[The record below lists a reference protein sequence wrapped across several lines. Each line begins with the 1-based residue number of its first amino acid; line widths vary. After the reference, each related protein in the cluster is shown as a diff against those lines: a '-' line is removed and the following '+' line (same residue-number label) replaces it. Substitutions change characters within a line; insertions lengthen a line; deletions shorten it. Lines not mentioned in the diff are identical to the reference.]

1 MRLGPLAIAAAAIV
15 AAALVPTASIEAW
28 ITHPARVE
36 LTGGV
41 PTTTVEGARW
51 MKLAL
56 LALPATLL
64 ASWWALGRIAPSHE
78 APSRPRPGRNELLAV
93 AIATLAAAALRAD
106 RLGESLW
113 YDELAA
119 LLGYSIHGVGPSVG
133 NWFSAVNHLP
143 STALVAGTIEIAGVN
158 ELSVRLPAFLA
169 GLACV
174 PAAWWLGRVA
184 ELPRPEFAAAA
195 MAAFPVAIV
204 ESTDARG
211 YSLMILLATLATGI
225 GLEAF
230 RRGGAVRWMAYA
242 AVVALGVWNH
252 LAAIGVPLGHGLL
265 LLVALRGPHRR
276 DALAGLLSL
285 VTAAAW
291 TAVLWSPALPDFLAT
306 REQFRAVAGETPS
319 LVGPEM
325 LRALGG
331 LGGSWWPF
339 TAIAGGLLAIQ
350 GLAHGILEHP
360 RRRIAFL
367 AAIAGVP
374 VVVALAALA
383 DSWLY
388 ARFLVFGLPA
398 TALAIGGIGPVANP
412 AGLRAAW
419 VCLAAFLVAS
429 AVTVRG
435 LPPRQPLREAVEAA
449 KAVAG
454 EGNPVGV
461 VGLRDQVTLF
471 YAEPIGVPLVDLGDR
486 GAELVAGEVAA
497 PATVI
502 VLYPDLLPAATAAAL
517 DAAGLATE
525 RRLDGWVD
533 WGRGAIEIRIRR

>member
-1 MRLGPLAIAAAAIV
+1 MRAGPVVAALAATV

-41 PTTTVEGARW
+41 PPTTVDGARW
-51 MKLAL
+51 MKFAL
-56 LALPATLL
+56 LSLPATVL
-64 ASWWALGRIAPSHE
+64 AAWWALARIAPPRE
-78 APSRPRPGRNELLAV
+78 VGSRPRPGRAELLAV

-143 STALVAGTIEIAGVN
+143 STALVAGTIELAGVN
-158 ELSVRLPAFLA
+158 ELSVRLPALLL

-195 MAAFPVAIV
+195 MAAFPIAIV

-211 YSLMILLATLATGI
+211 YSLMILLATLATGL
-225 GLEAF
+225 GLDAF
-230 RRGGAVRWMAYA
+230 RRGGAGRWMAYA

-276 DALAGLLSL
+276 DALTGLVALA
-285 VTAAAW
+285 TAAAW
-291 TAVLWSPALPDFLAT
+291 TAVLWSPALPDFLAN
-306 REQFRAVAGETPS
+306 RDQFRSIEGDTPS

-325 LRALGG
+325 LRAIGG

-339 TAIAGGLLAIQ
+339 TAIAGGLLAIN
-350 GLAHGILEHP
+350 GLATEILEHP

-374 VVVALAALA
+374 IVVALAALA

-398 TALAIGGIGPVANP
+398 TALAIGGNGHGPPVNP
-412 AGLRAAW
+412 AGLRASW
-419 VCLAAFLVAS
+419 VCMAAFLVAS
-429 AVTVRG
+429 AITVRG
-435 LPPRQPLREAVEAA
+435 LPPPASPSARRSRRRRPSQA
-449 KAVAG
+449 
-454 EGNPVGV
+454 
-461 VGLRDQVTLF
+461 
-471 YAEPIGVPLVDLGDR
+471 R
-486 GAELVAGEVAA
+486 GIPSESSAC
-497 PATVI
+497 ATRSRSST
-502 VLYPDLLPAATAAAL
+502 PNRSGCRSWTSATAARSSPR
-517 DAAGLATE
+517 E
-525 RRLDGWVD
+525 RSRP
-533 WGRGAIEIRIRR
+533 RRR

>member
-1 MRLGPLAIAAAAIV
+1 VAALAATA

-41 PTTTVEGARW
+41 PPTTVDGARW
-51 MKLAL
+51 MKFAL

-64 ASWWALGRIAPSHE
+64 AAWWALARVAPPRE
-78 APSRPRPGRNELLAV
+78 VASRPRPGRAELLAV
-93 AIATLAAAALRAD
+93 AIVTLAAAAVRAD

-143 STALVAGTIEIAGVN
+143 STALVAGTIELAGVN
-158 ELSVRLPAFLA
+158 ELSVRLPALLL

-195 MAAFPVAIV
+195 MAAFPIAIV

-211 YSLMILLATLATGI
+211 YSLMILLATLATGL
-225 GLEAF
+225 GLDAF
-230 RRGGAVRWMAYA
+230 RRGGAGRWMAYA

-252 LAAIGVPLGHGLL
+252 LAAIGVPLGHGIL

-276 DALAGLLSL
+276 DALAGLLAL

-291 TAVLWSPALPDFLAT
+291 TVVLWSPALPDFLAT

-325 LRALGG
+325 LRAIGG
-331 LGGSWWPF
+331 LFGSWWPF
-339 TAIAGGLLAIQ
+339 TAIGGAILAIT
-350 GLAHGILEHP
+350 GLANGLAGNP
-360 RRRIAFL
+360 RLRVALL
-367 AAIAGVP
+367 AAIVGVP
-374 VVVALAALA
+374 VTIGLAALA

-398 TALAIGGIGPVANP
+398 TALAI
-412 AGLRAAW
+412 AGLGRSPGPAAVRTTW
-419 VCLAAFLVAS
+419 LCLITLLVAS

-471 YAEPIGVPLVDLGDR
+471 YAEPLGVPLVDLGDR
-486 GAELVAGEVAA
+486 GAKLAEGEAAA

-502 VLYPDLLPAATAAAL
+502 VLYPDLLPPATAASL
-517 DAAGLATE
+517 DAAGLVTE
-525 RRLDGWVD
+525 RRLDGWID
-533 WGRGAIEIRIRR
+533 WGRGAIEIRSRR